1 MFERYNDEA
10 RRALFFAR
18 MELSE
23 LGGNAIEPEHLILG
37 ILRADARA
45 ILRFAKKGR

>member
-18 MELSE
+18 YATSQR
-23 LGGNAIEPEHLILG
+23 GWIVIAPEHLLVFG
-37 ILRADARA
+37 GDH
-45 ILRFAKKGR
+45 